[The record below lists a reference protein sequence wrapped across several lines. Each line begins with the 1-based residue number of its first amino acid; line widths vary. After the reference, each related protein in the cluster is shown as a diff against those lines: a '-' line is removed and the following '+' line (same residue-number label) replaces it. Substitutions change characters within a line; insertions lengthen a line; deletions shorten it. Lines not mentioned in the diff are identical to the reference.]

1 MIMYGHMFRGF
12 PGQSNHRE
20 KPGIDRHKKTP
31 AFQGSGVTAH
41 SPHLA
46 ESSAGIGTLPALRRW
61 VAGLRRAVSLHL
73 SWWEWYHS

>member
-1 MIMYGHMFRGF
+1 MVICSGAFQGKVIA
-12 PGQSNHRE
+12 GKE
-20 KPGIDRHKKTP
+20 PGIDRHKKTP
-31 AFQGSGVTAH
+31 DFQGSGVTAH